1 MLLVNTNRIVPYWT
15 FGDAHSNAAI
25 IDIGQ
30 RIHVDLKVCQ
40 CYDSVIT
47 KQNNKNKQTY

>member
-15 FGDAHSNAAI
+15 FGEADSNAAI

-30 RIHVDLKVCQ
+30 WIHVDLKVC
-40 CYDSVIT
+40 
-47 KQNNKNKQTY
+47 